1 MDKFVS
7 YEKRFYNPEFT
18 DTKLAKRKRMM
29 TDKPYLSATIKDLS
43 QIKIEIS
50 QETQDL
56 LLDSVEGLARLDGY
70 VHHYRDL
77 ISMVMLRAEALSS
90 SQIEHYSASN
100 RSVALAQI
108 HKKQS
113 TEAMIIKSNLE
124 SLILGIS
131 SKEPLDTSKII
142 QLNQTLLKNPT
153 MDVRTRINWIGTP
166 NSIPHEATYVPPH
179 PEHLN
184 LFMSQFIAF
193 CNRNDMHPLIQS
205 AIAHAYFELI
215 HPFEDGNGR
224 VGRILIQCL
233 LREKQFLEFL
243 SMPFSVGI
251 VHDQVRY
258 IQALNDFK
266 EGNYETIIIVLLEN
280 TLYLVPKVYDT
291 LEKLIKLKQNWKAK
305 LNIRQDALAWKILD
319 DLIAQPVIDV
329 KYIREKH
336 QANDQAVRN
345 NIQTL
350 VNVGILN
357 IIGNDSRDVAYES
370 IEVLDLLDQ
379 FSKK

>member
-1 MDKFVS
+1 
-7 YEKRFYNPEFT
+7 
-18 DTKLAKRKRMM
+18 
-29 TDKPYLSATIKDLS
+29 
-43 QIKIEIS
+43 
-50 QETQDL
+50 
-56 LLDSVEGLARLDGY
+56 
-70 VHHYRDL
+70 
-77 ISMVMLRAEALSS
+77 
-90 SQIEHYSASN
+90 
-100 RSVALAQI
+100 
-108 HKKQS
+108 
-113 TEAMIIKSNLE
+113 
-124 SLILGIS
+124 
-131 SKEPLDTSKII
+131 
-142 QLNQTLLKNPT
+142 
-153 MDVRTRINWIGTP
+153 
-166 NSIPHEATYVPPH
+166 
-179 PEHLN
+179 
-184 LFMSQFIAF
+184 
-193 CNRNDMHPLIQS
+193 MHTLIQS